1 MKKFILMSDIIDSSS
16 KDQQLLMHNLKKC
29 TNYIN
34 DKYLKNVLSPLTITL
49 GDEFQAVIS
58 DLYNAIKI
66 MIDLEEFIIQN
77 NFEIKLRYVLL
88 FGKIDTQINSEV
100 AYEMLG
106 EGLTSARKLINNMKN
121 DHNRFLINV
130 ESNDKNVI
138 LNNCFNIY
146 QNIVDKW
153 NLNKDYIL
161 ISNLIE
167 FNDYKIVSKKINK
180 ERSLIWKREKNL
192 NISSYNSSKEIL
204 YTIAKI

>member
-1 MKKFILMSDIIDSSS
+1 MKNFILMSDIINSSS